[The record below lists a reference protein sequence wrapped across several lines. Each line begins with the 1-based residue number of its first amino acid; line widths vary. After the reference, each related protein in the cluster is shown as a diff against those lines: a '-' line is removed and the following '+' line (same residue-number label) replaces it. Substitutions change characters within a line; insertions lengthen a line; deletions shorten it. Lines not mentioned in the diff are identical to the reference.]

1 MLGEAC
7 TLITGDDAMPA
18 EHGEVIVDTGATIAT
33 IHAEH
38 PADVLEHYWRVDVVQ
53 RWAHAIQ
60 DQRPATVRRY
70 SLSGSQVWRPR
81 RRHLRMIRTHGWTPW
96 QPWHG
101 RRFAGA
107 GWSGG
112 RRGGTLAWE
121 PDVPIAAFAGG
132 QQAAIGYTV
141 QGGSLEAVERPSVAT
156 PGSSPGKVDLWAFVN
171 GLLKGGDVLGAAPA
185 LHVVQR
191 DPH

>member
-1 MLGEAC
+1 VASERLLVIDADLATRIATYLRERGRNARSAAELGLAGHEDPDLLRALAVLGEAC

-33 IHAEH
+33 IHPEH

-96 QPWHG
+96 QP
-101 RRFAGA
+101 
-107 GWSGG
+107 
-112 RRGGTLAWE
+112 
-121 PDVPIAAFAGG
+121 
-132 QQAAIGYTV
+132 
-141 QGGSLEAVERPSVAT
+141 
-156 PGSSPGKVDLWAFVN
+156 
-171 GLLKGGDVLGAAPA
+171 
-185 LHVVQR
+185 
-191 DPH
+191 